1 MKLTQLGNSSLRI
14 PPLVFGGNV
23 FGWTADKKTSFYLLD
38 ALLERGLNF
47 IDTANV
53 YSYWADGNEGG
64 ESEAIIG
71 QWLKERKN
79 RDKVIIATK
88 VGSPMGKGSPNLSN
102 AYINEQI
109 DLSLK
114 RLQTDYVDLYFSHKY
129 DDSTPQL
136 ETLKTYSSLI
146 NSGKVRALGAS
157 NFPLAVLREALQIA
171 EDETLPRY
179 EVIQPEYNLLE
190 RAGFEGEYQRFC
202 SENNLGVIS
211 YFTLAS
217 GFLTG
222 KYKTI
227 ADASG
232 KERERFIKKYFNDR
246 GTAVLNALK
255 RLSDKHDCSQA
266 AISIAWTIAQPG
278 ITAPIVSATKESH
291 LKAFD
296 EALKLNLDSEDLQIL
311 DEVSLEKNN
320 VDK

>member
-1 MKLTQLGNSSLRI
+1 MELKHLGNSSLHV

-47 IDTANV
+47 IDSANV
-53 YSYWADGNEGG
+53 YSYWAEGNEGG
-64 ESEAIIG
+64 ESEALLG
-71 QWLKERKN
+71 EWMKERKN
-79 RDKVIIATK
+79 RDKIIIATK
-88 VGSPMGKGSPNLSN
+88 VGSPMGKGSPDLSN

-114 RLQTDYVDLYFSHKY
+114 RLQTDYIDLYFSHKY

-136 ETLKTYSSLI
+136 ETLKTYNSLI
-146 NSGKVRALGAS
+146 NSGKVRELGAS
-157 NFPLAVLREALQIA
+157 NFPLAILREALQIS
-171 EDETLPRY
+171 EDENLPRY

-190 RAGFEGEYQRFC
+190 RSHFEGEYQRFC
-202 SENNLGVIS
+202 IENNLGVIS

-222 KYKTI
+222 KYTDV

-232 KERERFIKKYFNDR
+232 KERERFIKKYFNDK
-246 GTAVLNALK
+246 GTAVLKALK
-255 RLSDKHDCSQA
+255 TLSDKYKCSQA
-266 AISIAWTIAQPG
+266 GVSIAWTMAQPG
-278 ITAPIVSATKESH
+278 ISAPIVSATKESH

-296 EALKLNLDSEDLQIL
+296 EALKLSFDAEDLQIL
-311 DEVSLEKNN
+311 DEVSREKNTVEN
-320 VDK
+320 

>member
-1 MKLTQLGNSSLRI
+1 MELKQLGNSSLHI

-47 IDTANV
+47 IDSANV
-53 YSYWADGNEGG
+53 YSYWAEGNEGG
-64 ESEAIIG
+64 ESETIIG
-71 QWLKERKN
+71 EWIKERRN

-88 VGSPMGKGSPNLSN
+88 VGSPMGKGSPDLSN
-102 AYINEQI
+102 TYINEQVN
-109 DLSLK
+109 LSLK
-114 RLQTDYVDLYFSHKY
+114 RLQTDYIDLYFSHKY
-129 DDSTPQL
+129 DDGTPQL

-146 NSGKVRALGAS
+146 NSGKVRELGAS

-171 EDETLPRY
+171 EDENLPRY

-190 RAGFEGEYQRFC
+190 RSHFEGKYQRFC
-202 SENNLGVIS
+202 IENNLGVIS

-222 KYKTI
+222 KYSDV

-232 KERERFIKKYFNDR
+232 EERERFIKKYFNDK
-246 GTAVLNALK
+246 GTAVLNVLK
-255 RLSDKHDCSQA
+255 TLSHKYKCSQA
-266 AISIAWTIAQPG
+266 GLSIAWTMAQPG

-291 LKAFD
+291 LIASD
-296 EALKLNLDSEDLQIL
+296 EALKLDFDAEDLQIL
-311 DEVSLEKNN
+311 NHVSREKNLIQE
-320 VDK
+320 